1 MFEWFNVGISF
12 ASPKFEYSY
21 SPVASKI
28 EFRIFCFVYKSLI
41 LFKFKWVILI
51 KKKNSGVCF
60 FLFIKIFTNTMKQ
73 FILSWVILHFIC
85 KKKPWH
91 WHVITKN

>member
-28 EFRIFCFVYKSLI
+28 EVRIFCFVYKSLI

-51 KKKNSGVCF
+51 KKKNSGVC
-60 FLFIKIFTNTMKQ
+60 LFSVYKDIHEHNETVYLVMG
-73 FILSWVILHFIC
+73 HFALYL
-85 KKKPWH
+85 
-91 WHVITKN
+91 